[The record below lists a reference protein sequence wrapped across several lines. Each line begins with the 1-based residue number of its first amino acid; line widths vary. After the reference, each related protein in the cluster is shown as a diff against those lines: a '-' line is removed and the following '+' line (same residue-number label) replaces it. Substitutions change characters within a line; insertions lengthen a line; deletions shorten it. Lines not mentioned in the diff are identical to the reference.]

1 MRKHKSDLI
10 IGLLTIIL
18 MAIGL
23 IIIYAIGPSWAQ
35 FQNSVNNTAY
45 SSNYFFIKQLV
56 SVGVS
61 LVAFFVAYKFRF
73 DWVEKAGKWIL
84 LAGFIL
90 CAVMAIMGAA
100 GSGFVNCAPGAC
112 RWLNLPLG
120 FNLQPVEV
128 VKIGILIYVAGLIA
142 KRQSE
147 GTLEK
152 KEFWIPFGIIMALMV
167 FFIGILQKD
176 LGSTAVITFMVLCM
190 LVASNMR
197 FRFLGLILGI
207 VGVAAVLLI
216 VLFPHRLDR
225 IMSYSGDGDTHHIEN
240 ALIAIGTGGF
250 WGLGIGNSIQSTGY
264 LPESLNDSVFAILG
278 ETFGFVGLMAIIILF
293 TALLMRLLKT
303 ANNLGGGGGR
313 RGSTKKNSKGIF
325 LGEETDRIPSTA
337 PTSGYFVVIGVF
349 AWVAGHVIINIMGMT
364 AIIPM
369 KGITLPFLSY
379 GGTSMMF
386 VAAAMGLCL
395 QLSGWTKREVKNED
409 SSSRRGERRTYHA
422 SGRRS

>member
-1 MRKHKSDLI
+1 
-10 IGLLTIIL
+10 

-35 FQNSVNNTAY
+35 FQNTVNNTEY

-61 LVAFFVAYKFRF
+61 LAAFFIAYKFHF

-84 LAGFIL
+84 LGGFIL
-90 CAVMAIMGAA
+90 CAIMAIMGAA
-100 GSGFVNCAPGAC
+100 GSSMVNCAPGAC
-112 RWLNLPLG
+112 RWINLPIG
-120 FNLQPVEV
+120 FNLQPVEI
-128 VKIGILIYVAGLIA
+128 VKIGILIFMAGLIA

-147 GTLEK
+147 GNLEK
-152 KEFWIPFGIIMALMV
+152 REFWIPFAVVMGLMV
-167 FFIGILQKD
+167 LFIAVIQKD
-176 LGSTAVITFMVLCM
+176 LGSTAVITFMTMCM

-197 FRFLGLILGI
+197 WRYLGLIIGI
-207 VGVAAVLLI
+207 VLSIGVFLV
-216 VLFPHRLDR
+216 VLFPHRMDR
-225 IMSYSGDGDTHHIEN
+225 LMSFSGDGDTHHIQN

-250 WGLGIGNSIQSTGY
+250 WGVGIGNSVQATGY
-264 LPESLNDSVFAILG
+264 LPESLNDSVFAVLG
-278 ETFGFVGLMAIIILF
+278 ETFGFVGLMAIIVLF

-303 ANNLGGGGGR
+303 ANQLGGGSGG
-313 RGSTKKNSKGIF
+313 
-325 LGEETDRIPSTA
+325 
-337 PTSGYFVVIGVF
+337 GYFVVIGVF

-409 SSSRRGERRTYHA
+409 SSGRRGERRAYHA
-422 SGRRS
+422 SSRRR